1 MNTYNIINPSDP
13 LTLKAE
19 SIEVAGV
26 AVALLGQGMYR
37 ADGDDGSTPI
47 MFGWD
52 EWLEEHG
59 VSDLSVWVDDN
70 LNSVASALES
80 VMLGGVDDRADL
92 DAALEAITND
102 EKRKEFIEKRN
113 DRRRSS
119 LNDIE
124 TKAHQIAAWLRQN
137 ADTAVSPQEEQ

>member
-1 MNTYNIINPSDP
+1 MNIYNIINPSDP

-26 AVALLGQGMYR
+26 AVALLGQGMYG
-37 ADGDDGSTPI
+37 ADGDDGSTPV

-59 VSDLSVWVDDN
+59 MSDISVWVVDN
-70 LNSVASALES
+70 LNSVALALES
-80 VMLGGVDDRADL
+80 VMLGDVDDRTDL
-92 DAALEAITND
+92 DAALEAITDD

-124 TKAHQIAAWLRQN
+124 TRAHQMAARLRQN
-137 ADTAVSPQEEQ
+137 ADAAVTPQEER